1 MKRLWERAGDEN
13 EPDENEPDED
23 ESPDPKTQTKQHATP
38 TGTAAA
44 VASATDHTTGHNT
57 GKHAGSTLA
66 PDDNALSQ
74 EDPNSNNSGGGGGG
88 GVPASTVGPV
98 TVAIVAILVVAGAVI
113 FWCVRRR
120 QKLNQQQRTS
130 TINGW
135 RAWRGSSENPNAD
148 DLQEAPSINVAAVP
162 RKPLRKEDYDE
173 RNHYQHR
180 FSKPAPELPAAA
192 WTHDLAGDPRI
203 MEKPAERS
211 PSIILSPGWLYA
223 AHEKPLNEK
232 GHDLDKPHTPAP

>member
-1 MKRLWERAGDEN
+1 MKRLSKREADEN

-23 ESPDPKTQTKQHATP
+23 ESPNPKTLTKHHATP

-44 VASATDHTTGHNT
+44 AATATGHAT
-57 GKHAGSTLA
+57 GKHADNTLP
-66 PDDNALSQ
+66 PDDNTLSQ
-74 EDPNSNNSGGGGGG
+74 GALNNNSSDNDGG

-98 TVAIVAILVVAGAVI
+98 TVAIVAILVVAGALI

-120 QKLNQQQRTS
+120 QKLNQQQRSS

-135 RAWRGSSENPNAD
+135 RAWRGSSENTNAD
-148 DLQEAPSINVAAVP
+148 DLEEAPSINVAAVP

-173 RNHYQHR
+173 RNNYQHR
-180 FSKPAPELPAAA
+180 LSKPPPELPAAA
-192 WTHDLAGDPRI
+192 WTRDLAGDPRI
-203 MEKPAERS
+203 MEKPAVRS

-232 GHDLDKPHTPAP
+232 SYEVDKPHTPGS